1 MLKLLCKNPGQR
13 LDSLRQVGIVVATFL
28 VEHVVAVV
36 VAQGFVEVDVASDS
50 DDLVAS
56 VVAAVAVVAGFADV
70 VFDDYRVCAA
80 VDVDVVAGVVVV
92 VVVVVVAVEDVG
104 VPAVAHVHV

>member
-28 VEHVVAVV
+28 AEHVVVV
-36 VAQGFVEVDVASDS
+36 MVAQGFVKVDVASDT

-80 VDVDVVAGVVVV
+80 VDVDVVTEVVV

>member
-1 MLKLLCKNPGQR
+1 M
-13 LDSLRQVGIVVATFL
+13 
-28 VEHVVAVV
+28 
-36 VAQGFVEVDVASDS
+36 
-50 DDLVAS
+50 
-56 VVAAVAVVAGFADV
+56 VAGFADV

-92 VVVVVVAVEDVG
+92 VVVVAVEDVG

>member
-1 MLKLLCKNPGQR
+1 M
-13 LDSLRQVGIVVATFL
+13 VAS
-28 VEHVVAVV
+28 
-36 VAQGFVEVDVASDS
+36 GFVEVDVASDT

-56 VVAAVAVVAGFADV
+56 VVAAVAVVAGFTDV
-70 VFDDYRVCAA
+70 VFDDYRVCAT
-80 VDVDVVAGVVVV
+80 VDVDVVTEVIVV

>member
-1 MLKLLCKNPGQR
+1 M
-13 LDSLRQVGIVVATFL
+13 
-28 VEHVVAVV
+28 
-36 VAQGFVEVDVASDS
+36 
-50 DDLVAS
+50 
-56 VVAAVAVVAGFADV
+56 VAGFADV

-92 VVVVVVAVEDVG
+92 DVVVVVAVEDVG

>member
-1 MLKLLCKNPGQR
+1 M
-13 LDSLRQVGIVVATFL
+13 
-28 VEHVVAVV
+28 
-36 VAQGFVEVDVASDS
+36 
-50 DDLVAS
+50 
-56 VVAAVAVVAGFADV
+56 VAGFADV

-80 VDVDVVAGVVVV
+80 VDVDVVTEVVV